1 MAETFLHGVEVLEID
16 AGPRPIQT
24 VRSSVIGIVGTA
36 PRADETAFPLNTPVM
51 IAGNRR
57 EAAKLLANPGAD
69 NGTLPSAID
78 SIFDQAGAVIVTHEA
93 GFDVAAPLF
102 WEDCEDDLN
111 PATVY
116 WDGSG
121 FVAIPVEPEVEQ
133 STVTINPGDPG
144 EIPSTTA

>member
-1 MAETFLHGVEVLEID
+1 MKALISPNEVLQFFD
-16 AGPRPIQT
+16 
-24 VRSSVIGIVGTA
+24 GTSGM
-36 PRADETAFPLNTPVM
+36 RVCE
-51 IAGNRR
+51 
-57 EAAKLLANPGAD
+57 
-69 NGTLPSAID
+69 
-78 SIFDQAGAVIVTHEA
+78 THEA